1 MCLEIALKAWPLV
14 TFCCFGRNKWTK
26 KLRRSLESG
35 VVKTTMCSTGR
46 SSKQGGRSILTC
58 CRKGGINGYRWVP
71 MEWVPVSA
79 ASCQS
84 LQSPHSPLHR
94 TATLST
100 HIPNTNWTAYHCD
113 MLTLP
118 NSCMMLYGFH
128 ACVAGQ
134 PVHHRWARC
143 YPQVRAI
150 RGV

>member
-26 KLRRSLESG
+26 KLWRSLESG

-46 SSKQGGRSILTC
+46 NSKQRGRSILTC
-58 CRKGGINGYRWVP
+58 FQQKGGYQWLPGTNG
-71 MEWVPVSA
+71 MGTSIGSILPVITLSA
-79 ASCQS
+79 PPNLNAVDSYPQHKLDGLSLRYAYS
-84 LQSPHSPLHR
+84 LQQ
-94 TATLST
+94 
-100 HIPNTNWTAYHCD
+100 
-113 MLTLP
+113 
-118 NSCMMLYGFH
+118 LYGFH